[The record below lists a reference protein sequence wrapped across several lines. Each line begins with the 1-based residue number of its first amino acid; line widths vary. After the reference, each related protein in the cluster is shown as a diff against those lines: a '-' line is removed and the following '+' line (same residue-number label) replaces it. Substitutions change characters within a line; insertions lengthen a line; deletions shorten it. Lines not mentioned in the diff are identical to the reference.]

1 MLRVAAVQ
9 AEPVPGELAANLAS
23 AVEWI
28 ERAAAREAELVVFP
42 EAFTTGY
49 GEETFRDLYSAG
61 ELPGADLAW
70 CEPVREAADRARVVV
85 FLNTPLDHGTH
96 RTLSTVVLRPGH
108 VPVAAYDKQHL
119 DETEQSLFTPGD
131 HGTTILIEDVNVA
144 LSICYDSSFPE
155 HAADAA
161 DHEEMGAD
169 LYVNSG
175 AYFPGGEHRR
185 DLHHAARAL
194 DNGLYVVHAGLVG
207 GPHGF
212 IGGSAAFDPEGR
224 LLEQLPAGVEGLV
237 VVDVDRIRIARIRVQ
252 QRMWLYRRSSLGER
266 RYLPGP

>member
-9 AEPVPGELAANLAS
+9 AEAVVGDLAANLAA
-23 AVEWI
+23 AVTWI
-28 ERAAAREAELVVFP
+28 ERAAEREAELVVFP

-49 GEETFRDLYSAG
+49 DEETFRNMHGAG
-61 ELPGADLAW
+61 ALPSADLAW
-70 CEPVREAADRARVVV
+70 CEPVRAAVDRARVVV
-85 FLNTPLDHGTH
+85 FLCTPLDHGTH
-96 RTLSTVVLRPGH
+96 RTLSTVVFRPGH

-119 DETEQSLFTPGD
+119 DETEQRLFTPGD
-131 HGTTILIEDVNVA
+131 HGTTVLVEDVNVA
-144 LSICYDSSFPE
+144 ISICYDSSFPE

-161 DHEEMGAD
+161 DNEEMGAD

-175 AYFPGGEHRR
+175 AYFAGGERRR

-194 DNGLYVVHAGLVG
+194 DNGLYVVHAGLIG
-207 GPHGF
+207 GPHAF

-224 LLEQLPAGVEGLV
+224 VLQQLPADIEGLV
-237 VVDVDRIRIARIRVQ
+237 VVDVDRIRIAQVRVQ
-252 QRMWLYRRSSLGER
+252 QRMWLYRRSSLGQR

>member
-9 AEPVPGELAANLAS
+9 AEPVPGDLAANLAA
-23 AVEWI
+23 AVAWI
-28 ERAAAREAELVVFP
+28 ERAAEEEAQLVVFP

-49 GEETFRDLYSAG
+49 DEEIFAG
-61 ELPGADLAW
+61 PLPSADLAW
-70 CEPVREAADRARVVV
+70 CEPVQAAVDRAGLVV

-96 RTLSTVVLRPGH
+96 RALSTVVFRHGH

-119 DETEQSLFTPGD
+119 DETEQPLFTPGD
-131 HGTTILIEDVNVA
+131 HGTTMLIEDVNVA
-144 LSICYDSSFPE
+144 ISVCYDSSFPE
-155 HAADAA
+155 HAAQAA
-161 DHEEMGAD
+161 EDGAD

-224 LLEQLPAGVEGLV
+224 LLEQLPADTEGLV
-237 VVDVDRIRIARIRVQ
+237 LVDVDRIRIAQIRVV
-252 QRMWLYRRSSLGER
+252 QRMWLYRRSSLGQR
-266 RYLPGP
+266 RYLPAP